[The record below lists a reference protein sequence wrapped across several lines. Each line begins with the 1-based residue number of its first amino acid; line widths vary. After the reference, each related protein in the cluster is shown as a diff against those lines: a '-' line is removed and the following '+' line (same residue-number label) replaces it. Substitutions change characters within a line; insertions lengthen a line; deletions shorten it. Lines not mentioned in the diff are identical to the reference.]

1 MRVLI
6 SAVGDTDPFRNFHDG
21 ALIHIARK
29 YRPEKVIL
37 IFSEHTAKK
46 QGNIEKALFSI
57 APNYEP
63 ELIIHDPIISDNEVH
78 IFDVMFQRFS
88 DILQEYYTKEDE
100 FILNLSSA
108 TPQIKSALFV
118 INRLNGINVKAVK
131 VSSPEHASNENIGHD
146 NDENIDELIKVN
158 FIDRTIED
166 NAEKFSQALL
176 KKTARDFI
184 EKFDYKAAL
193 DILDQLSDF
202 PNLKSL
208 REEIRDVVNCLS
220 KKKIA
225 YIREKLYD
233 FSRVFKNQS
242 ILSDILSF
250 PLDDSQKKAL
260 NYYLMIDVLKERE
273 HIADVLI
280 KAKSLAEFVI
290 EEIIKKDHEGLIVF
304 DGNLPKLNPSFPDCE
319 AILDDID
326 KKMKKSRGIEDTEER
341 IFSVQSTLNLLSY
354 LNILEFYEYDSQLQ
368 TAINGI
374 LSLNGERNKVAHGL
388 SEIDTRLLSRKK
400 LKQLSENL
408 RLLLVD
414 CLGIDSSY
422 FNYYDKQNKE
432 LTKMLE

>member
-21 ALIHIARK
+21 ALMHIARK

-63 ELIIHDPIISDNEVH
+63 ELIIHDSIISDDEVH

-118 INRLNGINVKAVK
+118 INRLNGINVKAVQ

-146 NDENIDELIKVN
+146 NDENIDELIEVNEDNKVN

-166 NAEKFSQALL
+166 NAEKFNQALL

-202 PNLKSL
+202 PNLKSV
-208 REEIRDVVNCLS
+208 RKEIRDIVECLS
-220 KKKIA
+220 KQDVPQGLRHKKFN
-225 YIREKLYD
+225 EEEQK
-233 FSRVFKNQS
+233 
-242 ILSDILSF
+242 ILSAYLTIELQRERGNVSESFIRIKNLTEFILEDYIEKRNPGLIDDYCESIQKYYLSLF
-250 PLDDSQKKAL
+250 DYSKLLKATREFKLRKTIAPIIEMNSSRNTVAHSLSPLDSDAVKQLGIAMKTLKTLVREQYHFSQSDFNFYQDLNKKL
-260 NYYLMIDVLKERE
+260 LT
-273 HIADVLI
+273 
-280 KAKSLAEFVI
+280 
-290 EEIIKKDHEGLIVF
+290 
-304 DGNLPKLNPSFPDCE
+304 KLN
-319 AILDDID
+319 
-326 KKMKKSRGIEDTEER
+326 
-341 IFSVQSTLNLLSY
+341 
-354 LNILEFYEYDSQLQ
+354 
-368 TAINGI
+368 
-374 LSLNGERNKVAHGL
+374 
-388 SEIDTRLLSRKK
+388 
-400 LKQLSENL
+400 
-408 RLLLVD
+408 
-414 CLGIDSSY
+414 
-422 FNYYDKQNKE
+422 
-432 LTKMLE
+432 

>member
-57 APNYEP
+57 APDYKP
-63 ELIIHDPIISDNEVH
+63 EVKTHDSIISDNEVH

-118 INRLNGINVKAVK
+118 INRLNGINVKAVQ

-146 NDENIDELIKVN
+146 NDENIDELIEVNEDNKVN

-202 PNLKSL
+202 PNLKSV
-208 REEIRDVVNCLS
+208 RKEIRDVVNCLS
-220 KKKIA
+220 K
-225 YIREKLYD
+225 
-233 FSRVFKNQS
+233 Q
-242 ILSDILSF
+242 
-250 PLDDSQKKAL
+250 
-260 NYYLMIDVLKERE
+260 DVPK
-273 HIADVLI
+273 
-280 KAKSLAEFVI
+280 
-290 EEIIKKDHEGLIVF
+290 GL
-304 DGNLPKLNPSFPDCE
+304 
-319 AILDDID
+319 
-326 KKMKKSRGIEDTEER
+326 R
-341 IFSVQSTLNLLSY
+341 
-354 LNILEFYEYDSQLQ
+354 
-368 TAINGI
+368 
-374 LSLNGERNKVAHGL
+374 H
-388 SEIDTRLLSRKK
+388 KK
-400 LKQLSENL
+400 LKEEEQKILSAYLTIELQRERGNVSESFIRIKNL
-408 RLLLVD
+408 TEFILEDYIEKRNPGLIDDYCESIQKYYPSLFDYSKLLKATREFKLRKTIAPIIEMNSSRNTVAHSLSPLD
-414 CLGIDSSY
+414 SDAVNQLGIAMKTLKTLVREQYHFSQSD
-422 FNYYDKQNKE
+422 FNFYQDLNKKL
-432 LTKMLE
+432 LTKLN

>member
-57 APNYEP
+57 APDYKP
-63 ELIIHDPIISDNEVH
+63 EVKTHDSIISDNEVH

-118 INRLNGINVKAVK
+118 INRLNGINVKAVQ

-146 NDENIDELIKVN
+146 NDENFDELIEVNEDNKVD

-184 EKFDYKAAL
+184 EKFDYKATL

-202 PNLKSL
+202 PNLKSV

-220 KKKIA
+220 K
-225 YIREKLYD
+225 
-233 FSRVFKNQS
+233 Q
-242 ILSDILSF
+242 
-250 PLDDSQKKAL
+250 
-260 NYYLMIDVLKERE
+260 DVPQ
-273 HIADVLI
+273 
-280 KAKSLAEFVI
+280 
-290 EEIIKKDHEGLIVF
+290 GL
-304 DGNLPKLNPSFPDCE
+304 
-319 AILDDID
+319 
-326 KKMKKSRGIEDTEER
+326 
-341 IFSVQSTLNLLSY
+341 Q
-354 LNILEFYEYDSQLQ
+354 
-368 TAINGI
+368 
-374 LSLNGERNKVAHGL
+374 H
-388 SEIDTRLLSRKK
+388 KK
-400 LKQLSENL
+400 LKEKEQKILSAYLTIELQRERGNVSESFIRIKNLTEFILKDYIENRYLGLIKNYRKDKNKDYLSIFDYSKLLKTKREFELL
-408 RLLLVD
+408 RTIDPIIKMNSSRNMVAHSINPLDKDAVKQ
-414 CLGIDSSY
+414 LGIAMKTLKTLVREQYHFSQSD
-422 FNYYDKQNKE
+422 FNFYQDLNKKL
-432 LTKMLE
+432 LTKLN

>member
-57 APNYEP
+57 APDYKP
-63 ELIIHDPIISDNEVH
+63 ELIIHDSIISDNEVH

-118 INRLNGINVKAVK
+118 INRLNGINVKAVQ

-146 NDENIDELIKVN
+146 NDENIDELIEVNEDNKVN

-166 NAEKFSQALL
+166 NAEKFNQALL

-193 DILDQLSDF
+193 DILNQLTDS
-202 PNLKSL
+202 PNLKSV
-208 REEIRDVVNCLS
+208 REEINDVVECL
-220 KKKIA
+220 KK
-225 YIREKLYD
+225 
-233 FSRVFKNQS
+233 Q
-242 ILSDILSF
+242 
-250 PLDDSQKKAL
+250 
-260 NYYLMIDVLKERE
+260 DVPK
-273 HIADVLI
+273 
-280 KAKSLAEFVI
+280 
-290 EEIIKKDHEGLIVF
+290 GL
-304 DGNLPKLNPSFPDCE
+304 
-319 AILDDID
+319 
-326 KKMKKSRGIEDTEER
+326 R
-341 IFSVQSTLNLLSY
+341 
-354 LNILEFYEYDSQLQ
+354 
-368 TAINGI
+368 
-374 LSLNGERNKVAHGL
+374 H
-388 SEIDTRLLSRKK
+388 KK
-400 LKQLSENL
+400 LKEEEQKILSAYLTIELQRERGNVSESFIRIKNL
-408 RLLLVD
+408 TEFILEDYIEKRNPGLIDDYCESIQKYYLSLFDYSKLLKATKEFKLRKTIAPIIEMNSSRNTVAHSLSPLD
-414 CLGIDSSY
+414 SDAVKQLGIAMKTLKTLVREQYHFSQSD
-422 FNYYDKQNKE
+422 FNFYQDLNKKL
-432 LTKMLE
+432 LTKLN

>member
-57 APNYEP
+57 APDYEP
-63 ELIIHDPIISDNEVH
+63 ELIIHDLIISDNEVH

-118 INRLNGINVKAVK
+118 INRLNGINVKAVQ

-146 NDENIDELIKVN
+146 NDENIDELIEVNEDNKVN

-202 PNLKSL
+202 PNLKSV
-208 REEIRDVVNCLS
+208 REEIHDVVECL
-220 KKKIA
+220 KK
-225 YIREKLYD
+225 
-233 FSRVFKNQS
+233 Q
-242 ILSDILSF
+242 
-250 PLDDSQKKAL
+250 
-260 NYYLMIDVLKERE
+260 DVPQ
-273 HIADVLI
+273 
-280 KAKSLAEFVI
+280 
-290 EEIIKKDHEGLIVF
+290 GL
-304 DGNLPKLNPSFPDCE
+304 
-319 AILDDID
+319 
-326 KKMKKSRGIEDTEER
+326 
-341 IFSVQSTLNLLSY
+341 Q
-354 LNILEFYEYDSQLQ
+354 
-368 TAINGI
+368 
-374 LSLNGERNKVAHGL
+374 H
-388 SEIDTRLLSRKK
+388 KK
-400 LKQLSENL
+400 LKEKEQKILSAYLTIELQRERGNVSESFIRIKNL
-408 RLLLVD
+408 TEFILEDYIEKRNPGLIDDYCESIQKYYLSLFDYSKLLKATREFKLRKTIAPIIEMNSSRNTVAHSLSPLD
-414 CLGIDSSY
+414 SDAVKQLGIAMKTLKTLVREQYHFSQSD
-422 FNYYDKQNKE
+422 FNFYQDLNKKL
-432 LTKMLE
+432 LTKLN

>member
-63 ELIIHDPIISDNEVH
+63 ELIIHDSIISDNEVH

-118 INRLNGINVKAVK
+118 INRLSGINVKAVQ

-146 NDENIDELIKVN
+146 NDENIDELIEVNEDNKVN

-166 NAEKFSQALL
+166 NAEKFNQALL

-184 EKFDYKAAL
+184 DKFDYKAAL

-202 PNLKSL
+202 PNLKSV
-208 REEIRDVVNCLS
+208 RKEIRDIVECLS
-220 KKKIA
+220 KQDVPQGLRHKKFN
-225 YIREKLYD
+225 EEEQK
-233 FSRVFKNQS
+233 
-242 ILSDILSF
+242 ILSAYLTIELQRERGNVSESFIRIKNLTEFILEDYIEKRNPGLIDDYCESIQKYYLSLF
-250 PLDDSQKKAL
+250 DYSKLLKATREFKLRKTIAPIIEMNSSRNTVAHSLSPLDSDAVKQLGIAMKTLKTLVREQYHFSQSDFNFYQDLNKKL
-260 NYYLMIDVLKERE
+260 LT
-273 HIADVLI
+273 
-280 KAKSLAEFVI
+280 
-290 EEIIKKDHEGLIVF
+290 
-304 DGNLPKLNPSFPDCE
+304 KLN
-319 AILDDID
+319 
-326 KKMKKSRGIEDTEER
+326 
-341 IFSVQSTLNLLSY
+341 
-354 LNILEFYEYDSQLQ
+354 
-368 TAINGI
+368 
-374 LSLNGERNKVAHGL
+374 
-388 SEIDTRLLSRKK
+388 
-400 LKQLSENL
+400 
-408 RLLLVD
+408 
-414 CLGIDSSY
+414 
-422 FNYYDKQNKE
+422 
-432 LTKMLE
+432 

>member
-57 APNYEP
+57 APDYKP
-63 ELIIHDPIISDNEVH
+63 ELIIHDSIISDNEVH

-118 INRLNGINVKAVK
+118 INRLNGINVKAVQ

-146 NDENIDELIKVN
+146 NDENIDELIEVNEDNKVN

-166 NAEKFSQALL
+166 NAEKFNQALL

-193 DILDQLSDF
+193 DILNQLTDS
-202 PNLKSL
+202 PNLKSV
-208 REEIRDVVNCLS
+208 REEINDVVECL
-220 KKKIA
+220 KK
-225 YIREKLYD
+225 
-233 FSRVFKNQS
+233 Q
-242 ILSDILSF
+242 
-250 PLDDSQKKAL
+250 
-260 NYYLMIDVLKERE
+260 DVPK
-273 HIADVLI
+273 
-280 KAKSLAEFVI
+280 
-290 EEIIKKDHEGLIVF
+290 GL
-304 DGNLPKLNPSFPDCE
+304 
-319 AILDDID
+319 
-326 KKMKKSRGIEDTEER
+326 R
-341 IFSVQSTLNLLSY
+341 
-354 LNILEFYEYDSQLQ
+354 
-368 TAINGI
+368 
-374 LSLNGERNKVAHGL
+374 H
-388 SEIDTRLLSRKK
+388 KK
-400 LKQLSENL
+400 LKEEEQKILSAYLTIELQRERGNVSESFIRIKNL
-408 RLLLVD
+408 TEFILEDYIEKRNPGLIDDYCESIQKYYLSLFDYSKLLKATREFKLRKTIAPIIEMNSSRNTVAHSLSPLD
-414 CLGIDSSY
+414 SDAVKQLGIAMKTLKTLVREQYHFSQSD
-422 FNYYDKQNKE
+422 FNFYQDLNKKL
-432 LTKMLE
+432 LTKLN

>member
-57 APNYEP
+57 APDYKP
-63 ELIIHDPIISDNEVH
+63 ELIIHDSIISDNEVH

-118 INRLNGINVKAVK
+118 INRLNGINVKAVQ

-146 NDENIDELIKVN
+146 NDENIDELIEVNEDNKVN

-166 NAEKFSQALL
+166 NAEKFNQALL

-202 PNLKSL
+202 PNLKSV
-208 REEIRDVVNCLS
+208 RKEIRDVVNCLS
-220 KKKIA
+220 K
-225 YIREKLYD
+225 
-233 FSRVFKNQS
+233 Q
-242 ILSDILSF
+242 
-250 PLDDSQKKAL
+250 
-260 NYYLMIDVLKERE
+260 DVPK
-273 HIADVLI
+273 
-280 KAKSLAEFVI
+280 
-290 EEIIKKDHEGLIVF
+290 GL
-304 DGNLPKLNPSFPDCE
+304 
-319 AILDDID
+319 
-326 KKMKKSRGIEDTEER
+326 R
-341 IFSVQSTLNLLSY
+341 
-354 LNILEFYEYDSQLQ
+354 
-368 TAINGI
+368 
-374 LSLNGERNKVAHGL
+374 H
-388 SEIDTRLLSRKK
+388 KK
-400 LKQLSENL
+400 LKEEEQKILSAYLTIELQRERGNVSESFIRIKNL
-408 RLLLVD
+408 TEFILEDYIEKRNPGLIDDYCESIQKYYLSLFDYSKLLKATREFKLRKTIAPIIEMNSSRNTVAHSLSPLD
-414 CLGIDSSY
+414 SDAVKQLGIAMKTLKTLVREQYHFSQSD
-422 FNYYDKQNKE
+422 FNFYQDLNKKL
-432 LTKMLE
+432 LTKLN

>member
-57 APNYEP
+57 APDYKP
-63 ELIIHDPIISDNEVH
+63 EVKTHDSIISDNEVH

-118 INRLNGINVKAVK
+118 INRLNGINVKAVQ

-146 NDENIDELIKVN
+146 NDENIDELIEVNEDNKVN

-193 DILDQLSDF
+193 DILDQLTDF
-202 PNLKSL
+202 PNLKSV

-220 KKKIA
+220 K
-225 YIREKLYD
+225 
-233 FSRVFKNQS
+233 Q
-242 ILSDILSF
+242 
-250 PLDDSQKKAL
+250 
-260 NYYLMIDVLKERE
+260 DVPK
-273 HIADVLI
+273 
-280 KAKSLAEFVI
+280 
-290 EEIIKKDHEGLIVF
+290 GL
-304 DGNLPKLNPSFPDCE
+304 
-319 AILDDID
+319 
-326 KKMKKSRGIEDTEER
+326 R
-341 IFSVQSTLNLLSY
+341 
-354 LNILEFYEYDSQLQ
+354 
-368 TAINGI
+368 
-374 LSLNGERNKVAHGL
+374 H
-388 SEIDTRLLSRKK
+388 KK
-400 LKQLSENL
+400 LKKEEQKILSAYLTIELQRERGNVSESFIRIKNL
-408 RLLLVD
+408 TEFILEDYIEKRNPGLIDDYCESIQKYYLSLFDYSKLLKATREFKLRKTIAPIIEMNSSRNTVAHSLSPLD
-414 CLGIDSSY
+414 SDAVKQLGIAMKTLKTLVREQYHFSQSD
-422 FNYYDKQNKE
+422 FNFYQDLNKKL
-432 LTKMLE
+432 LTKLN

>member
-37 IFSEHTAKK
+37 IFSEHTAKKK

-118 INRLNGINVKAVK
+118 INRLNGINIKAVK
-131 VSSPEHASNENIGHD
+131 VWSPEHASNENIGHD
-146 NDENIDELIKVN
+146 NDENIDELIKVNEDNKVN

-250 PLDDSQKKAL
+250 PLDDSQEKAL

-290 EEIIKKDHEGLIVF
+290 EETIKKDHEGLIVF
-304 DGNLPKLNPSFPDCE
+304 DGNLPKLNPSFPD
-319 AILDDID
+319 
-326 KKMKKSRGIEDTEER
+326 
-341 IFSVQSTLNLLSY
+341 
-354 LNILEFYEYDSQLQ
+354 
-368 TAINGI
+368 
-374 LSLNGERNKVAHGL
+374 KVAHGL

-408 RLLLVD
+408 QLLLVD

>member
-57 APNYEP
+57 APDYKP
-63 ELIIHDPIISDNEVH
+63 EVKTHDSIISDNEVH

-118 INRLNGINVKAVK
+118 INRLNGINVKAVQ

-146 NDENIDELIKVN
+146 NDENIDELIEVNEDNKVN

-166 NAEKFSQALL
+166 NAEKFNQALL

-202 PNLKSL
+202 PNLKSV

-220 KKKIA
+220 K
-225 YIREKLYD
+225 
-233 FSRVFKNQS
+233 Q
-242 ILSDILSF
+242 
-250 PLDDSQKKAL
+250 
-260 NYYLMIDVLKERE
+260 DVPK
-273 HIADVLI
+273 
-280 KAKSLAEFVI
+280 
-290 EEIIKKDHEGLIVF
+290 GL
-304 DGNLPKLNPSFPDCE
+304 
-319 AILDDID
+319 
-326 KKMKKSRGIEDTEER
+326 R
-341 IFSVQSTLNLLSY
+341 
-354 LNILEFYEYDSQLQ
+354 
-368 TAINGI
+368 
-374 LSLNGERNKVAHGL
+374 H
-388 SEIDTRLLSRKK
+388 KK
-400 LKQLSENL
+400 LKEEEQKILSAYLTIELQRERGNVSESFIRIKNL
-408 RLLLVD
+408 TEFILEDYIEKRNPGLIDDYCESIQKYYLGLFDYSKILKATREFKLRKTIAPIIEMNSSRNTVAHSLSPLD
-414 CLGIDSSY
+414 SDAVKQLGIAMKTLKTLVREQYHFSQSD
-422 FNYYDKQNKE
+422 FNFYQDLNKKL
-432 LTKMLE
+432 LTKLN

>member
-63 ELIIHDPIISDNEVH
+63 ELIIHDSIISDDEVH

-108 TPQIKSALFV
+108 TPQVKSALFV
-118 INRLNGINVKAVK
+118 INRLSGINVKAVQ

-146 NDENIDELIKVN
+146 NDENIDELIEVNEDNKVN

-166 NAEKFSQALL
+166 NAEKFNQALL

-202 PNLKSL
+202 PNLKSV
-208 REEIRDVVNCLS
+208 RKEIRDIVECLS
-220 KKKIA
+220 KQDVPQGLRHKKFN
-225 YIREKLYD
+225 EEEQK
-233 FSRVFKNQS
+233 
-242 ILSDILSF
+242 ILSAYLTIELQRERGNVSESFIRIKNLTEFILEDYIEKRNPGLIDDYCESIQKYYLSLF
-250 PLDDSQKKAL
+250 DYSKLLKATREFKLRKTIAPIIEMNSSRNTVAHSLSPLDSDAVKQLGIAMKTLKTLVREQYHFSQSDFNFYQDLNKKL
-260 NYYLMIDVLKERE
+260 LT
-273 HIADVLI
+273 
-280 KAKSLAEFVI
+280 
-290 EEIIKKDHEGLIVF
+290 
-304 DGNLPKLNPSFPDCE
+304 KLN
-319 AILDDID
+319 
-326 KKMKKSRGIEDTEER
+326 
-341 IFSVQSTLNLLSY
+341 
-354 LNILEFYEYDSQLQ
+354 
-368 TAINGI
+368 
-374 LSLNGERNKVAHGL
+374 
-388 SEIDTRLLSRKK
+388 
-400 LKQLSENL
+400 
-408 RLLLVD
+408 
-414 CLGIDSSY
+414 
-422 FNYYDKQNKE
+422 
-432 LTKMLE
+432 

>member
-57 APNYEP
+57 APDYKP
-63 ELIIHDPIISDNEVH
+63 EVKTHDSIISDNEVH

-88 DILQEYYTKEDE
+88 DILQEYYTTEDE

-118 INRLNGINVKAVK
+118 INRLNGINVKAVQ

-146 NDENIDELIKVN
+146 NDENIDELIEVNEDNKVN

-202 PNLKSL
+202 PNLKSV
-208 REEIRDVVNCLS
+208 RKEIRDVVNCLS
-220 KKKIA
+220 KQDVPQGLRHKKFN
-225 YIREKLYD
+225 EEEQK
-233 FSRVFKNQS
+233 
-242 ILSDILSF
+242 ILSAYLTIELQRERGNVSESFIRIKNLTEFILEDYIEKRNPGLIDDYCESIQKYYLSLF
-250 PLDDSQKKAL
+250 DYSKLLKATREFKLRKTIAPIIEMNSSRNTVAHSLSPLDSDAVNQLGIAMKTLKTLVREQYHFSQSDFNFYQDLNKKL
-260 NYYLMIDVLKERE
+260 LT
-273 HIADVLI
+273 
-280 KAKSLAEFVI
+280 
-290 EEIIKKDHEGLIVF
+290 
-304 DGNLPKLNPSFPDCE
+304 KLN
-319 AILDDID
+319 
-326 KKMKKSRGIEDTEER
+326 
-341 IFSVQSTLNLLSY
+341 
-354 LNILEFYEYDSQLQ
+354 
-368 TAINGI
+368 
-374 LSLNGERNKVAHGL
+374 
-388 SEIDTRLLSRKK
+388 
-400 LKQLSENL
+400 
-408 RLLLVD
+408 
-414 CLGIDSSY
+414 
-422 FNYYDKQNKE
+422 
-432 LTKMLE
+432 

>member
-57 APNYEP
+57 APDYKP
-63 ELIIHDPIISDNEVH
+63 ELIIHDSIISDNEVH

-118 INRLNGINVKAVK
+118 INRLNGINVKAVQ

-146 NDENIDELIKVN
+146 NDENIDELIEVNEDNKVN

-166 NAEKFSQALL
+166 NAEKFNQALL

-202 PNLKSL
+202 PNLKSV

-220 KKKIA
+220 K
-225 YIREKLYD
+225 
-233 FSRVFKNQS
+233 Q
-242 ILSDILSF
+242 
-250 PLDDSQKKAL
+250 
-260 NYYLMIDVLKERE
+260 DVPK
-273 HIADVLI
+273 
-280 KAKSLAEFVI
+280 
-290 EEIIKKDHEGLIVF
+290 GL
-304 DGNLPKLNPSFPDCE
+304 
-319 AILDDID
+319 
-326 KKMKKSRGIEDTEER
+326 R
-341 IFSVQSTLNLLSY
+341 
-354 LNILEFYEYDSQLQ
+354 
-368 TAINGI
+368 
-374 LSLNGERNKVAHGL
+374 H
-388 SEIDTRLLSRKK
+388 KK
-400 LKQLSENL
+400 LKEEEQKILSAYLTIELQRERGNVSESFIRIKNL
-408 RLLLVD
+408 TEFILEDYIEKRNPGLIDDYCESIQKYYLSLFDYSKLLKATREFKLRKTIAPIIEMNSSRNTVAHSLSPLD
-414 CLGIDSSY
+414 SDAVKQLGIAMKTLKTLVREQYHFSQSD
-422 FNYYDKQNKE
+422 FNFYQDLNKKL
-432 LTKMLE
+432 LTKLN

>member
-63 ELIIHDPIISDNEVH
+63 ELIIHDSIISDDEVH

-118 INRLNGINVKAVK
+118 INRLNGINVKAVQ

-146 NDENIDELIKVN
+146 NDENIDELIEVNEDNKVN

-166 NAEKFSQALL
+166 NAEKFNQALL

-202 PNLKSL
+202 PNLKSV
-208 REEIRDVVNCLS
+208 RKEIRDIVECLS
-220 KKKIA
+220 KQDVPQGLRHKKFN
-225 YIREKLYD
+225 EEEQK
-233 FSRVFKNQS
+233 
-242 ILSDILSF
+242 ILSAYLTIELQRERGNVSESFIRIKNLTEFILEDYIEKRNPGLIDDYCESNQKYYLSLF
-250 PLDDSQKKAL
+250 DYSKLLKATREFKLRKTIAPIIEMNSSRNTVAHSLSPLDSDAVKQLGIAMKTLKTLVREQYHFSQSDFNFYQDLNKKL
-260 NYYLMIDVLKERE
+260 LT
-273 HIADVLI
+273 
-280 KAKSLAEFVI
+280 
-290 EEIIKKDHEGLIVF
+290 
-304 DGNLPKLNPSFPDCE
+304 KLN
-319 AILDDID
+319 
-326 KKMKKSRGIEDTEER
+326 
-341 IFSVQSTLNLLSY
+341 
-354 LNILEFYEYDSQLQ
+354 
-368 TAINGI
+368 
-374 LSLNGERNKVAHGL
+374 
-388 SEIDTRLLSRKK
+388 
-400 LKQLSENL
+400 
-408 RLLLVD
+408 
-414 CLGIDSSY
+414 
-422 FNYYDKQNKE
+422 
-432 LTKMLE
+432 

>member
-63 ELIIHDPIISDNEVH
+63 ELIIHDSIISDNEVH
-78 IFDVMFQRFS
+78 IFDMMFQRFS

-118 INRLNGINVKAVK
+118 INRLNGINVKAVQ

-146 NDENIDELIKVN
+146 NDENIDELIEVNEDNKVN

-166 NAEKFSQALL
+166 NAEKFNQALL

-184 EKFDYKAAL
+184 EKFDSKAAL

-202 PNLKSL
+202 PNLKSV
-208 REEIRDVVNCLS
+208 RKEIRDIVECLS
-220 KKKIA
+220 KQDVPQGLRHKKFN
-225 YIREKLYD
+225 EEEQK
-233 FSRVFKNQS
+233 
-242 ILSDILSF
+242 ILSAYLTIELQRERGNVSESFIRIKNLTEFILEDYIEKRNPGLIDDYCESNQKYYLSLF
-250 PLDDSQKKAL
+250 DYSKLLKATREFKLRKTIAPIIEMNSSRNTVAHSLSPLDSDAVKQLGIAMKTLKTLVREQYHFSQSDFNFYQDLNKKL
-260 NYYLMIDVLKERE
+260 LT
-273 HIADVLI
+273 
-280 KAKSLAEFVI
+280 
-290 EEIIKKDHEGLIVF
+290 
-304 DGNLPKLNPSFPDCE
+304 KLN
-319 AILDDID
+319 
-326 KKMKKSRGIEDTEER
+326 
-341 IFSVQSTLNLLSY
+341 
-354 LNILEFYEYDSQLQ
+354 
-368 TAINGI
+368 
-374 LSLNGERNKVAHGL
+374 
-388 SEIDTRLLSRKK
+388 
-400 LKQLSENL
+400 
-408 RLLLVD
+408 
-414 CLGIDSSY
+414 
-422 FNYYDKQNKE
+422 
-432 LTKMLE
+432 

>member
-57 APNYEP
+57 APDYEP
-63 ELIIHDPIISDNEVH
+63 ELIIHDSIISDNEVH

-88 DILQEYYTKEDE
+88 DILQEYYTTEDE

-118 INRLNGINVKAVK
+118 INRLSGINVKAVQ

-146 NDENIDELIKVN
+146 NDENIDELIEVNEDNKVN

-166 NAEKFSQALL
+166 NAEKFNQALL

-202 PNLKSL
+202 PNLKSI
-208 REEIRDVVNCLS
+208 RKEIRDIVECLS
-220 KKKIA
+220 KQDVPQGLRHKKFN
-225 YIREKLYD
+225 EEEQK
-233 FSRVFKNQS
+233 
-242 ILSDILSF
+242 ILSAYLTIELQRERGNVSESFIRIKNLTEFILEDYIEKRNPGLIDDYCESIQKYYLSLF
-250 PLDDSQKKAL
+250 DYSKLLKATREFKLRKTIAPIIERNSSRNTVAHSLSPLDSDAVKQLGIAMKTLKTLVREQYHFSQSDFKFYQDLNKKL
-260 NYYLMIDVLKERE
+260 LT
-273 HIADVLI
+273 
-280 KAKSLAEFVI
+280 
-290 EEIIKKDHEGLIVF
+290 
-304 DGNLPKLNPSFPDCE
+304 KLN
-319 AILDDID
+319 
-326 KKMKKSRGIEDTEER
+326 
-341 IFSVQSTLNLLSY
+341 
-354 LNILEFYEYDSQLQ
+354 
-368 TAINGI
+368 
-374 LSLNGERNKVAHGL
+374 
-388 SEIDTRLLSRKK
+388 
-400 LKQLSENL
+400 
-408 RLLLVD
+408 
-414 CLGIDSSY
+414 
-422 FNYYDKQNKE
+422 
-432 LTKMLE
+432 

>member
-6 SAVGDTDPFRNFHDG
+6 SAVGDTDPFRNLHDG

-57 APNYEP
+57 APDYEP
-63 ELIIHDPIISDNEVH
+63 ELIIHDSIISDNEVH

-88 DILQEYYTKEDE
+88 DILQEYYTTEDE

-118 INRLNGINVKAVK
+118 INRLNGINVKAVQ

-146 NDENIDELIKVN
+146 NDENIDELIEVNEDNKVN

-202 PNLKSL
+202 PNLKSV
-208 REEIRDVVNCLS
+208 RKEIRDVVNCLS
-220 KKKIA
+220 KQDVPQGLRHKKFN
-225 YIREKLYD
+225 EEEQK
-233 FSRVFKNQS
+233 
-242 ILSDILSF
+242 ILSAYLTIELQRERGNVSESFIRIKNLTEFILEDYIEKRNPGLIDDYCESIQKYYLSLF
-250 PLDDSQKKAL
+250 DYSKLLKATREFKLRKTIAPIIEMNSSRNTVAHSLSPLDSDAVNQLGIAMKTLKTLVREQYHFSQSDFNFYQDLNKKL
-260 NYYLMIDVLKERE
+260 LT
-273 HIADVLI
+273 
-280 KAKSLAEFVI
+280 
-290 EEIIKKDHEGLIVF
+290 
-304 DGNLPKLNPSFPDCE
+304 KLN
-319 AILDDID
+319 
-326 KKMKKSRGIEDTEER
+326 
-341 IFSVQSTLNLLSY
+341 
-354 LNILEFYEYDSQLQ
+354 
-368 TAINGI
+368 
-374 LSLNGERNKVAHGL
+374 
-388 SEIDTRLLSRKK
+388 
-400 LKQLSENL
+400 
-408 RLLLVD
+408 
-414 CLGIDSSY
+414 
-422 FNYYDKQNKE
+422 
-432 LTKMLE
+432 

>member
-57 APNYEP
+57 APDYEP
-63 ELIIHDPIISDNEVH
+63 DLIIHDSIISDNEVH

-118 INRLNGINVKAVK
+118 INRLSGINVKAVQ

-146 NDENIDELIKVN
+146 NDENIDELIEVNEDNKVN

-166 NAEKFSQALL
+166 NAEKFNQALL

-202 PNLKSL
+202 PNLKSV
-208 REEIRDVVNCLS
+208 RKEIRDIVECLS
-220 KKKIA
+220 KQDVPQGLRHKKFN
-225 YIREKLYD
+225 EEEQK
-233 FSRVFKNQS
+233 
-242 ILSDILSF
+242 ILSAYLTIELQRERGNVSESFIRIKNLTEFILEDYIEKRNPGLIDDYCESIQKYYLSLF
-250 PLDDSQKKAL
+250 DYSKLLKATREFKLRKTIAPIIEMNSSRNTVAHSLSPLDSEAVKQLGIAMKTLKTLVREQYHFSQSDFNFYQDLNKKL
-260 NYYLMIDVLKERE
+260 LT
-273 HIADVLI
+273 
-280 KAKSLAEFVI
+280 
-290 EEIIKKDHEGLIVF
+290 
-304 DGNLPKLNPSFPDCE
+304 KLN
-319 AILDDID
+319 
-326 KKMKKSRGIEDTEER
+326 
-341 IFSVQSTLNLLSY
+341 
-354 LNILEFYEYDSQLQ
+354 
-368 TAINGI
+368 
-374 LSLNGERNKVAHGL
+374 
-388 SEIDTRLLSRKK
+388 
-400 LKQLSENL
+400 
-408 RLLLVD
+408 
-414 CLGIDSSY
+414 
-422 FNYYDKQNKE
+422 
-432 LTKMLE
+432 

>member
-63 ELIIHDPIISDNEVH
+63 ELIIHDSIISDNEVH
-78 IFDVMFQRFS
+78 IFDMMFQRFS

-118 INRLNGINVKAVK
+118 INRLNGINVKAVQ

-146 NDENIDELIKVN
+146 NDENIDELIEVNEDNKVN

-166 NAEKFSQALL
+166 NAEKFNQALL

-202 PNLKSL
+202 PNLKSV
-208 REEIRDVVNCLS
+208 RKEIRDVVNCLS
-220 KKKIA
+220 KQDVPQGLRHKKFN
-225 YIREKLYD
+225 EEEQK
-233 FSRVFKNQS
+233 
-242 ILSDILSF
+242 ILSAYLTIELQRERGNVSESFIRIKNLTEFILEDYIEKRNPGLIDDYCESNQKYYLSLF
-250 PLDDSQKKAL
+250 DYSKLLKATREFKLRKTIAPIIEMNSSRNTVAHSLSPLDSDAVNQLGIAMKTLKTLVREQYHFSQSDFNFYQDLNKKL
-260 NYYLMIDVLKERE
+260 LT
-273 HIADVLI
+273 
-280 KAKSLAEFVI
+280 
-290 EEIIKKDHEGLIVF
+290 
-304 DGNLPKLNPSFPDCE
+304 KLN
-319 AILDDID
+319 
-326 KKMKKSRGIEDTEER
+326 
-341 IFSVQSTLNLLSY
+341 
-354 LNILEFYEYDSQLQ
+354 
-368 TAINGI
+368 
-374 LSLNGERNKVAHGL
+374 
-388 SEIDTRLLSRKK
+388 
-400 LKQLSENL
+400 
-408 RLLLVD
+408 
-414 CLGIDSSY
+414 
-422 FNYYDKQNKE
+422 
-432 LTKMLE
+432 

>member
-57 APNYEP
+57 APDKP
-63 ELIIHDPIISDNEVH
+63 EVKTHDSIISDNEVH

-118 INRLNGINVKAVK
+118 INRLNGINVKAVQ

-146 NDENIDELIKVN
+146 NDENIDELIEVNEDNKVN

-202 PNLKSL
+202 PNLKSV

-220 KKKIA
+220 K
-225 YIREKLYD
+225 
-233 FSRVFKNQS
+233 Q
-242 ILSDILSF
+242 
-250 PLDDSQKKAL
+250 
-260 NYYLMIDVLKERE
+260 DVPK
-273 HIADVLI
+273 
-280 KAKSLAEFVI
+280 
-290 EEIIKKDHEGLIVF
+290 GL
-304 DGNLPKLNPSFPDCE
+304 
-319 AILDDID
+319 
-326 KKMKKSRGIEDTEER
+326 R
-341 IFSVQSTLNLLSY
+341 
-354 LNILEFYEYDSQLQ
+354 
-368 TAINGI
+368 
-374 LSLNGERNKVAHGL
+374 H
-388 SEIDTRLLSRKK
+388 KK
-400 LKQLSENL
+400 LKEEEQKILSAYLTIELQRERGNVSESFIRIKNL
-408 RLLLVD
+408 TEFILEDYIEKRNPGLIDDYCESIQKYYLSLFDYSKLLKATREFKLRKTIAPIIEMNSSRNTVAHSLSPLD
-414 CLGIDSSY
+414 SDAVKQLGIAMKTLKTLVREQYHFSQSD
-422 FNYYDKQNKE
+422 FNFYQDLNKKL
-432 LTKMLE
+432 LTKLN

>member
-29 YRPEKVIL
+29 YRPEKVVL

-57 APNYEP
+57 APDYEP
-63 ELIIHDPIISDNEVH
+63 ELIIHDSIISDNEVH

-118 INRLNGINVKAVK
+118 INRLNGINVKAVQ

-146 NDENIDELIKVN
+146 NDENIDELIEVNEDNKVN

-166 NAEKFSQALL
+166 NAEKFNQALL

-202 PNLKSL
+202 PNLKSV

-220 KKKIA
+220 K
-225 YIREKLYD
+225 
-233 FSRVFKNQS
+233 Q
-242 ILSDILSF
+242 
-250 PLDDSQKKAL
+250 
-260 NYYLMIDVLKERE
+260 DVPK
-273 HIADVLI
+273 
-280 KAKSLAEFVI
+280 
-290 EEIIKKDHEGLIVF
+290 GL
-304 DGNLPKLNPSFPDCE
+304 
-319 AILDDID
+319 
-326 KKMKKSRGIEDTEER
+326 R
-341 IFSVQSTLNLLSY
+341 
-354 LNILEFYEYDSQLQ
+354 
-368 TAINGI
+368 
-374 LSLNGERNKVAHGL
+374 H
-388 SEIDTRLLSRKK
+388 KK
-400 LKQLSENL
+400 LKEEEQKILSAYLTIELQRERGNVSESFIRIKNL
-408 RLLLVD
+408 TEFILEDYIEKRNPGLIDDYCESIQKYYLSLFDYSKLLKATREFKLRKTIAPIIEMNSSRNTVAHSLSPLD
-414 CLGIDSSY
+414 SDAVKQLGIAMKTLKTLVREQYHFSQSD
-422 FNYYDKQNKE
+422 FNFYQDLNKKL
-432 LTKMLE
+432 LTKLN

>member
-57 APNYEP
+57 APDYKP
-63 ELIIHDPIISDNEVH
+63 EVKTHDSIISDNEVH

-118 INRLNGINVKAVK
+118 INRLNGINVKAVQ

-146 NDENIDELIKVN
+146 NDENIDELIEVNEDNKVN

-166 NAEKFSQALL
+166 NAEKFNQALL

-202 PNLKSL
+202 PNLKTV

-220 KKKIA
+220 K
-225 YIREKLYD
+225 
-233 FSRVFKNQS
+233 Q
-242 ILSDILSF
+242 
-250 PLDDSQKKAL
+250 
-260 NYYLMIDVLKERE
+260 DVPK
-273 HIADVLI
+273 
-280 KAKSLAEFVI
+280 
-290 EEIIKKDHEGLIVF
+290 GL
-304 DGNLPKLNPSFPDCE
+304 
-319 AILDDID
+319 
-326 KKMKKSRGIEDTEER
+326 R
-341 IFSVQSTLNLLSY
+341 
-354 LNILEFYEYDSQLQ
+354 
-368 TAINGI
+368 
-374 LSLNGERNKVAHGL
+374 H
-388 SEIDTRLLSRKK
+388 KK
-400 LKQLSENL
+400 LKEEKQKILSAYLTIELQRERGNVSESFIRIKNLTEFILKDYIENRYLGLIKNYRKDKNKDYLSIFDYSKLLKTKREFELL
-408 RLLLVD
+408 RTIDPIIKMNSSRNMVAHSINPLDKDAVKQ
-414 CLGIDSSY
+414 LGIAMKTLKTLVREQYHFSQSD
-422 FNYYDKQNKE
+422 FNFYQDLNKKL
-432 LTKMLE
+432 LTKLN

>member
-1 MRVLI
+1 MRALI

-57 APNYEP
+57 APDYEP
-63 ELIIHDPIISDNEVH
+63 ELIIHDSIISDNEVH

-118 INRLNGINVKAVK
+118 INRLNGINVKAVQ

-146 NDENIDELIKVN
+146 NDENIDELIEVNEDNKVN

-166 NAEKFSQALL
+166 NAEKFNQALL

-202 PNLKSL
+202 PNLKSV

-220 KKKIA
+220 K
-225 YIREKLYD
+225 
-233 FSRVFKNQS
+233 Q
-242 ILSDILSF
+242 
-250 PLDDSQKKAL
+250 
-260 NYYLMIDVLKERE
+260 DVPK
-273 HIADVLI
+273 
-280 KAKSLAEFVI
+280 
-290 EEIIKKDHEGLIVF
+290 GL
-304 DGNLPKLNPSFPDCE
+304 
-319 AILDDID
+319 
-326 KKMKKSRGIEDTEER
+326 R
-341 IFSVQSTLNLLSY
+341 
-354 LNILEFYEYDSQLQ
+354 
-368 TAINGI
+368 
-374 LSLNGERNKVAHGL
+374 H
-388 SEIDTRLLSRKK
+388 KK
-400 LKQLSENL
+400 LKEEEQKILSAYLTIELQRERGNVSESFIRIKNL
-408 RLLLVD
+408 TEFILEDYIEKRNPGLIDDYCESIQKYYLSLFDYSKLLKATREFKLRKTIAPIIEMNSSRNTVAHSLSPLD
-414 CLGIDSSY
+414 SDAVKQLGIAMKTLKTLVREQYHFSQSD
-422 FNYYDKQNKE
+422 FNFYQDLNKKL
-432 LTKMLE
+432 LTKLN

>member
-57 APNYEP
+57 APDYEP
-63 ELIIHDPIISDNEVH
+63 ELIIHDSIISDNEVH

-88 DILQEYYTKEDE
+88 DILQEYYTTEDE

-118 INRLNGINVKAVK
+118 INRLNGINVKAVQ

-146 NDENIDELIKVN
+146 NDENIDELIEVNEDNKVN

-202 PNLKSL
+202 PNLKSV
-208 REEIRDVVNCLS
+208 RKEIRDVVNCLS
-220 KKKIA
+220 KQDVPQGLRHKKFN
-225 YIREKLYD
+225 EEEQK
-233 FSRVFKNQS
+233 
-242 ILSDILSF
+242 ILSAYLTIELQRERGNVSESFIRIKNLTEFILEDYIEKRNPGLIDDYCESIQKYYLSLF
-250 PLDDSQKKAL
+250 DYSKLLKATREFKLRKTIAPIIEMNSSSNTVAHSLSPLDSDAVNQLGIAMKTLKTLVREQYHFSQSDFNFYQDLNKKL
-260 NYYLMIDVLKERE
+260 LT
-273 HIADVLI
+273 
-280 KAKSLAEFVI
+280 
-290 EEIIKKDHEGLIVF
+290 
-304 DGNLPKLNPSFPDCE
+304 KLN
-319 AILDDID
+319 
-326 KKMKKSRGIEDTEER
+326 
-341 IFSVQSTLNLLSY
+341 
-354 LNILEFYEYDSQLQ
+354 
-368 TAINGI
+368 
-374 LSLNGERNKVAHGL
+374 
-388 SEIDTRLLSRKK
+388 
-400 LKQLSENL
+400 
-408 RLLLVD
+408 
-414 CLGIDSSY
+414 
-422 FNYYDKQNKE
+422 
-432 LTKMLE
+432 

>member
-57 APNYEP
+57 APDYEP
-63 ELIIHDPIISDNEVH
+63 ELIIHDSIISDNEVH

-118 INRLNGINVKAVK
+118 INRLNGINVKAVQ

-146 NDENIDELIKVN
+146 NDENIDELIEVNEDNKVN

-166 NAEKFSQALL
+166 NAEKFNQALL

-184 EKFDYKAAL
+184 EKFDYEAAL

-202 PNLKSL
+202 PNLKSV
-208 REEIRDVVNCLS
+208 RKEIRDIVECLS
-220 KKKIA
+220 KQDVPQGLRHKKFN
-225 YIREKLYD
+225 EEEQK
-233 FSRVFKNQS
+233 
-242 ILSDILSF
+242 ILSAYLTIELQRERGNVSESFIRIKNLTEFILEDYIEKRNPGLIDDYCESIQKYYLSLF
-250 PLDDSQKKAL
+250 DYSKLLKATREFKLRKTIAPIIEMNSSRNTVAHSLSPLDSDAVKQLGIAMKTLKTLVREQYHFSQSDFNFYQDLNKKL
-260 NYYLMIDVLKERE
+260 LT
-273 HIADVLI
+273 
-280 KAKSLAEFVI
+280 
-290 EEIIKKDHEGLIVF
+290 
-304 DGNLPKLNPSFPDCE
+304 KLN
-319 AILDDID
+319 
-326 KKMKKSRGIEDTEER
+326 
-341 IFSVQSTLNLLSY
+341 
-354 LNILEFYEYDSQLQ
+354 
-368 TAINGI
+368 
-374 LSLNGERNKVAHGL
+374 
-388 SEIDTRLLSRKK
+388 
-400 LKQLSENL
+400 
-408 RLLLVD
+408 
-414 CLGIDSSY
+414 
-422 FNYYDKQNKE
+422 
-432 LTKMLE
+432 

>member
-57 APNYEP
+57 APDYEP
-63 ELIIHDPIISDNEVH
+63 ELIIHDSIISDNEVH

-88 DILQEYYTKEDE
+88 DILQEYYTTEDA

-118 INRLNGINVKAVK
+118 INRLSGINVKAVQ

-146 NDENIDELIKVN
+146 NDENIDELIEVNEDNKVN

-166 NAEKFSQALL
+166 NAEKFNQALL

-202 PNLKSL
+202 PNLKNV
-208 REEIRDVVNCLS
+208 RKEIRDIVECLS
-220 KKKIA
+220 KQDVPQGLRHKKFN
-225 YIREKLYD
+225 EEEQK
-233 FSRVFKNQS
+233 
-242 ILSDILSF
+242 ILSAYLTIELQRERGNVSESFIRIKNLTEFILEDYIEKRNPGLIDDYCESIQKYYLSLF
-250 PLDDSQKKAL
+250 DYSKLLKATREFKLRKTIAPIIEMNSSRNTVAHSLSPLDSDAVKQLGIAMKTLKTLVREQYHFSQSDFNFYQDLNKKL
-260 NYYLMIDVLKERE
+260 LT
-273 HIADVLI
+273 
-280 KAKSLAEFVI
+280 
-290 EEIIKKDHEGLIVF
+290 
-304 DGNLPKLNPSFPDCE
+304 KLN
-319 AILDDID
+319 
-326 KKMKKSRGIEDTEER
+326 
-341 IFSVQSTLNLLSY
+341 
-354 LNILEFYEYDSQLQ
+354 
-368 TAINGI
+368 
-374 LSLNGERNKVAHGL
+374 
-388 SEIDTRLLSRKK
+388 
-400 LKQLSENL
+400 
-408 RLLLVD
+408 
-414 CLGIDSSY
+414 
-422 FNYYDKQNKE
+422 
-432 LTKMLE
+432 

>member
-57 APNYEP
+57 APDYKP
-63 ELIIHDPIISDNEVH
+63 ELTIHDSIISDNEVH

-118 INRLNGINVKAVK
+118 INRLNGINVKAVQ
-131 VSSPEHASNENIGHD
+131 VSSPEHASNVNIGHD
-146 NDENIDELIKVN
+146 NDENIDELIEVNEDNKVN

-166 NAEKFSQALL
+166 NAEKFNQALL

-202 PNLKSL
+202 PNLKSV
-208 REEIRDVVNCLS
+208 RKEIRDIVNCLS
-220 KKKIA
+220 KQDVPQGLRNKKFNEEEQKILSA
-225 YIREKLYD
+225 YLTIELQRERGNVSESFIRIKNLTEFILEDYIEKRYPGLIDNYSEDYQRYYLNLYD
-233 FSRVFKNQS
+233 YS
-242 ILSDILSF
+242 
-250 PLDDSQKKAL
+250 
-260 NYYLMIDVLKERE
+260 
-273 HIADVLI
+273 
-280 KAKSLAEFVI
+280 
-290 EEIIKKDHEGLIVF
+290 
-304 DGNLPKLNPSFPDCE
+304 
-319 AILDDID
+319 
-326 KKMKKSRGIEDTEER
+326 
-341 IFSVQSTLNLLSY
+341 NLLKTKR
-354 LNILEFYEYDSQLQ
+354 EFELRRTIAPIIEMNS
-368 TAINGI
+368 
-374 LSLNGERNKVAHGL
+374 SRNKVAHSL
-388 SEIDTRLLSRKK
+388 SPLDSDAVKQLGIAMKTLKTLVREQYHFSQSDFNFYQDLNKK
-400 LKQLSENL
+400 L
-408 RLLLVD
+408 
-414 CLGIDSSY
+414 
-422 FNYYDKQNKE
+422 
-432 LTKMLE
+432 LTKLN

>member
-63 ELIIHDPIISDNEVH
+63 ELIIHDSIISDNEVH

-118 INRLNGINVKAVK
+118 INRLSGINVKAVQ

-146 NDENIDELIKVN
+146 NDENIDELIEVNEDNKVN

-166 NAEKFSQALL
+166 NAEKFNQALL

-184 EKFDYKAAL
+184 EKYDYKAAL

-202 PNLKSL
+202 PNLKSV
-208 REEIRDVVNCLS
+208 RKEIRDIVGCLS
-220 KKKIA
+220 KQDVPQGLRHKKFN
-225 YIREKLYD
+225 EEEQK
-233 FSRVFKNQS
+233 
-242 ILSDILSF
+242 ILSAYLTIELQRERGNVSESFIRIKNLTEFILEDYIEKRNPGLIDDYCECIQKYYLSLF
-250 PLDDSQKKAL
+250 DYSKLLKATREFKLRKTIAPIIEMNSSRNTVAHSLSPLDSDAVKQLGIAMKTLKTLVREQYHFSQSDFNFYQDLNKKLL
-260 NYYLMIDVLKERE
+260 N
-273 HIADVLI
+273 
-280 KAKSLAEFVI
+280 
-290 EEIIKKDHEGLIVF
+290 
-304 DGNLPKLNPSFPDCE
+304 KLN
-319 AILDDID
+319 
-326 KKMKKSRGIEDTEER
+326 
-341 IFSVQSTLNLLSY
+341 
-354 LNILEFYEYDSQLQ
+354 
-368 TAINGI
+368 
-374 LSLNGERNKVAHGL
+374 
-388 SEIDTRLLSRKK
+388 
-400 LKQLSENL
+400 
-408 RLLLVD
+408 
-414 CLGIDSSY
+414 
-422 FNYYDKQNKE
+422 
-432 LTKMLE
+432 

>member
-63 ELIIHDPIISDNEVH
+63 DLIIHDSIISDNEVH

-118 INRLNGINVKAVK
+118 INRLNGINVKAVQ

-146 NDENIDELIKVN
+146 NDENIDELIEVNEDNKVN

-202 PNLKSL
+202 PNLKSV

-220 KKKIA
+220 K
-225 YIREKLYD
+225 
-233 FSRVFKNQS
+233 Q
-242 ILSDILSF
+242 
-250 PLDDSQKKAL
+250 
-260 NYYLMIDVLKERE
+260 DVPK
-273 HIADVLI
+273 
-280 KAKSLAEFVI
+280 
-290 EEIIKKDHEGLIVF
+290 GL
-304 DGNLPKLNPSFPDCE
+304 
-319 AILDDID
+319 
-326 KKMKKSRGIEDTEER
+326 R
-341 IFSVQSTLNLLSY
+341 
-354 LNILEFYEYDSQLQ
+354 
-368 TAINGI
+368 
-374 LSLNGERNKVAHGL
+374 H
-388 SEIDTRLLSRKK
+388 KK
-400 LKQLSENL
+400 LKEEEQKILSAYLTIELQRERGNVSESFIRIKNL
-408 RLLLVD
+408 TEFILEDYIEKRNPGLIDDYCESIQKYYLSLFDYSKLLKATREFKLRKTIAPIIEMNSSRNTVAHSLSPLD
-414 CLGIDSSY
+414 SDAVKQLGIAMKTLKTLVREQYHFSQSD
-422 FNYYDKQNKE
+422 FNFYQDLNKKL
-432 LTKMLE
+432 LTKLN

>member
-29 YRPEKVIL
+29 YRPEKVVL

-57 APNYEP
+57 APDYEP
-63 ELIIHDPIISDNEVH
+63 ELIIHDSIISDNEVH

-88 DILQEYYTKEDE
+88 DILQEYYTQEDE

-118 INRLNGINVKAVK
+118 INRLNGINVKAVQ

-146 NDENIDELIKVN
+146 NDEDIDELIEVNEDNKVN

-202 PNLKSL
+202 PNLKSV
-208 REEIRDVVNCLS
+208 REEIHDVVECL
-220 KKKIA
+220 KK
-225 YIREKLYD
+225 
-233 FSRVFKNQS
+233 Q
-242 ILSDILSF
+242 
-250 PLDDSQKKAL
+250 
-260 NYYLMIDVLKERE
+260 DVPQ
-273 HIADVLI
+273 
-280 KAKSLAEFVI
+280 
-290 EEIIKKDHEGLIVF
+290 GL
-304 DGNLPKLNPSFPDCE
+304 
-319 AILDDID
+319 
-326 KKMKKSRGIEDTEER
+326 
-341 IFSVQSTLNLLSY
+341 Q
-354 LNILEFYEYDSQLQ
+354 
-368 TAINGI
+368 
-374 LSLNGERNKVAHGL
+374 H
-388 SEIDTRLLSRKK
+388 KK
-400 LKQLSENL
+400 LKEKEQKILSAYLTIELQRERGNVSESFIRIKNLTEFILKDYIENRYLGLIKNYRKDKNKDYLSIFDYSKLLKTKREFELL
-408 RLLLVD
+408 RTIDPIIKMNSSRNMVAHSINPLDKDAVKQ
-414 CLGIDSSY
+414 LGIAMKNLKTLVREQYHFSQSD
-422 FNYYDKQNKE
+422 FNFYQDLNKKL
-432 LTKMLE
+432 LTKLN

>member
-29 YRPEKVIL
+29 YRPEKVVL

-63 ELIIHDPIISDNEVH
+63 ELIIHDSIISDNEVH

-88 DILQEYYTKEDE
+88 DILQEYYTTEDE

-118 INRLNGINVKAVK
+118 INRLSGINVKAVQ

-146 NDENIDELIKVN
+146 NDENIDELIEVNEDNKVD

-166 NAEKFSQALL
+166 NAEKFNQALL

-202 PNLKSL
+202 PNLKSV
-208 REEIRDVVNCLS
+208 RKEIRDIVECLS
-220 KKKIA
+220 KQDVPQGLRHKKFN
-225 YIREKLYD
+225 EEEQK
-233 FSRVFKNQS
+233 
-242 ILSDILSF
+242 ILSAYLTIELQRERGNVSESFIRIKNLTEFILEDYIEKRNPGLIDDYCESIQKYYLSLF
-250 PLDDSQKKAL
+250 DYSKLLKATREFKLRKTIAPIIEMNSSRNTVAHSLSPLDSDAVKQLGIAMKTLKTLVREQYHFSQSDFNFYQDLNKKL
-260 NYYLMIDVLKERE
+260 LT
-273 HIADVLI
+273 
-280 KAKSLAEFVI
+280 
-290 EEIIKKDHEGLIVF
+290 
-304 DGNLPKLNPSFPDCE
+304 KLN
-319 AILDDID
+319 
-326 KKMKKSRGIEDTEER
+326 
-341 IFSVQSTLNLLSY
+341 
-354 LNILEFYEYDSQLQ
+354 
-368 TAINGI
+368 
-374 LSLNGERNKVAHGL
+374 
-388 SEIDTRLLSRKK
+388 
-400 LKQLSENL
+400 
-408 RLLLVD
+408 
-414 CLGIDSSY
+414 
-422 FNYYDKQNKE
+422 
-432 LTKMLE
+432 

>member
-63 ELIIHDPIISDNEVH
+63 ELIIHDLIISDNEVH

-118 INRLNGINVKAVK
+118 INRLNGINVKAVQ

-146 NDENIDELIKVN
+146 NDENFDELIEVNEDNKVD

-184 EKFDYKAAL
+184 EKFDYKATL

-202 PNLKSL
+202 PNLKSV

-220 KKKIA
+220 K
-225 YIREKLYD
+225 
-233 FSRVFKNQS
+233 Q
-242 ILSDILSF
+242 
-250 PLDDSQKKAL
+250 
-260 NYYLMIDVLKERE
+260 DVPQ
-273 HIADVLI
+273 
-280 KAKSLAEFVI
+280 
-290 EEIIKKDHEGLIVF
+290 GL
-304 DGNLPKLNPSFPDCE
+304 
-319 AILDDID
+319 
-326 KKMKKSRGIEDTEER
+326 
-341 IFSVQSTLNLLSY
+341 Q
-354 LNILEFYEYDSQLQ
+354 
-368 TAINGI
+368 
-374 LSLNGERNKVAHGL
+374 H
-388 SEIDTRLLSRKK
+388 KK
-400 LKQLSENL
+400 LKEKEQKILSAYLTIELQRERGNVSESFIRIKNLTEFILKDYIENRYLGLIKNYRKDKNKDYLSIFDYSKLLKTKREFELL
-408 RLLLVD
+408 RTIDPIIKMNSSRNMVAHSINPLDKDAVKQ
-414 CLGIDSSY
+414 LGIAMKTLKTLVREQYHFSQSD
-422 FNYYDKQNKE
+422 FNFYQDLNKKL
-432 LTKMLE
+432 LTKLN